1 VPQPLLLASKFSTDE
16 IIVVGLLI
24 WIGLAVWHMQRNRR

>member
-1 VPQPLLLASKFSTDE
+1 MPSPLQLASKFSTNE

-24 WIGLAVWHMQRNRR
+24 WIGLAIWHMQRNRR